1 MIVKTDGLFAALE
14 IISDVVMRI
23 LMMQTWG
30 RKRVLKGCS
39 AARVSP
45 APAPGA
51 RSPGE
56 MKLTPSWRRRSQVT

>member
-1 MIVKTDGLFAALE
+1 
-14 IISDVVMRI
+14 MR
-23 LMMQTWG
+23 LRMRQTWG

-56 MKLTPSWRRRSQVT
+56 MKLTPSWRRRSQVTLTETV